1 MTKLKRNKG
10 GKEKLNNWIKQ
21 PYAQKTVAIGILIL
35 ALYFLR
41 DVMNLVLLTFIF
53 TYLFHTVYAFLEQRT
68 KMKPKALLLLV
79 YGTFFSVVGIIGYKY
94 APIIVKQIGE
104 ISMQI
109 TNFKFADYQDHLNP
123 KLYKVLMEVDIGQY
137 VRESGNHVLTSI
149 ADISSFA
156 LQVLIAFVLS
166 FFFILEKKKIQS
178 FLKKFQ
184 YSKASY
190 LYKYYKEFGQNFLNT
205 FGKVV
210 QIQIIIAGAN
220 ASLSLLGLWIIGFP
234 QLLGLTIMIFFMGLI
249 PVAGVFISLV
259 PLSIIA
265 IKIGG
270 LVKVLHVLIIVFIV
284 HAMENYIL
292 NPKLYSLKMKLPI
305 FFSFAIL
312 IISEHMMGVWGL
324 LLGIPL
330 FMFALDMLKVPTVD
344 KDSKKTP

>member
-1 MTKLKRNKG
+1 MKDWL
-10 GKEKLNNWIKQ
+10 KQ
-21 PYAQKTVAIGILIL
+21 PYAQKTMAFGILIV
-35 ALYFLR
+35 ALYLLR
-41 DVMNLVLLTFIF
+41 HVMNLILLTFIF
-53 TYLFHTVYAFLEQRT
+53 TYLFHTIYAFVEKRVSIH
-68 KMKPKALLLLV
+68 PKALLLLI
-79 YGTFFSVVGIIGYKY
+79 YGTFISLVGIVGYKY

-104 ISMQI
+104 ILMQI
-109 TNFKFADYQDHLNP
+109 SNFKFADYKESINP
-123 KLYKVLMEVDIGQY
+123 KLYEILMDVDIGHY

-156 LQVLIAFVLS
+156 LQVLLALVLS
-166 FFFILEKKKIQS
+166 FFFILDKDKIKS

-184 YSKASY
+184 HSKVSY

-220 ASLSLLGLWIIGFP
+220 AILSFFGLWIIGFP
-234 QLLGLTIMIFFMGLI
+234 QLLGLTIMIFFLGLI
-249 PVAGVFISLV
+249 PVAGVMISLL

-265 IKIGG
+265 FQIGG
-270 LVKVLHVLIIVFIV
+270 VVKVFHVLIVVFVV
-284 HAMENYIL
+284 HSVENYVL

-305 FFSFAIL
+305 FFTFAIL

-330 FMFALDMLKVPTVD
+330 FMFALDMLKVPT
-344 KDSKKTP
+344 STNHKKTP